1 MLRIPAV
8 ILCGPGLSREVSTW
22 FCVLTAHGAHKSS
35 VVSCFESLLRKLE
48 ITSLSGCAC
57 CLVLACSVLSSQ
69 LLVLYSDLCN
79 FQAWLFPEPITG
91 PLLYFHLSVWESCR
105 VSMKSFW
112 ADGIFQLSA
121 SLLFFML
128 ALDKT
133 YSVGVLQEKGLWLNR
148 FGQLSLKFLFTAGH
162 FLGIGAYIWEKS
174 ALHS

>member
-22 FCVLTAHGAHKSS
+22 FCVLTAHGAPKSS